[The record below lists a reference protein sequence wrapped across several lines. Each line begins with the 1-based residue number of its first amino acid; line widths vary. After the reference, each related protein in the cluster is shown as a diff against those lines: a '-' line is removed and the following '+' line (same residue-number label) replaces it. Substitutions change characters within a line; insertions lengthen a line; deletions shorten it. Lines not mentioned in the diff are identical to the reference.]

1 MARIITVANQK
12 GGVGKTTTAVNLA
25 ASLAVAECRTLLVDM
40 DPQANA
46 CSGLGVDK
54 TTVISTVYN
63 ALIDDT
69 DIRSIV
75 VGSDL
80 EYLHIIPSNTNLI
93 GAEIELIDKP
103 GRETRLKDV
112 IVPLVGE
119 YDYIII
125 DCPPSLSLLTLN
137 ALTAADDVL
146 VPLQCEFYAME
157 GLGQLMQTIRLVQGE
172 LNPEL
177 KLGGILLT
185 MYDGRNNLCK
195 QVSEEIRNHFGEK
208 VFSAVIPR
216 NVRLSEAPS
225 FGQPALLYDIASTGA
240 CSYLELAKEIMGQ
253 EEMVH
258 G

>member
-1 MARIITVANQK
+1 MARIISVANQK

-25 ASLAVAECRTLLVDM
+25 ASLAAAENRTLLVDM

-54 TTVISTVYN
+54 MAVISTIYN
-63 ALIDDT
+63 VLVEDV

-75 VGSDL
+75 VGSAL
-80 EYLHIIPSNTNLI
+80 EYLHILPSNTNLI

-103 GRETRLKDV
+103 GRETRLKEV
-112 IVPLVGE
+112 LTPLREE

-137 ALTAADDVL
+137 ALTVADSVL

-172 LNPEL
+172 LNPRL
-177 KLGGILLT
+177 KVGGILLT
-185 MYDGRNNLCK
+185 MYDGRNNLCR
-195 QVSEEIRNHFGEK
+195 QVSEEIRSHFGDK
-208 VFSAVIPR
+208 VFAAVIPR

-240 CSYLELAKEIMGQ
+240 RSYLELAKEIMGQ
-253 EEMVH
+253 EEVVH

>member
-1 MARIITVANQK
+1 MARIIAVANQK

-25 ASLAVAECRTLLVDM
+25 ASLAVAENRTLLVDM

-54 TTVISTVYN
+54 TTVISTVYDV
-63 ALIDDT
+63 LIEDE
-69 DIRSIV
+69 DIRGVI
-75 VGSDL
+75 VGSEL
-80 EYLHIIPSNTNLI
+80 EFLSILPSNTNLI

-103 GRETRLKDV
+103 GRETRLKTV
-112 IVPLVGE
+112 LTPIVAD

-137 ALTAADDVL
+137 ALTAADYVL

-172 LNPEL
+172 LNPRL
-177 KLGGILLT
+177 AIGGILLT
-185 MYDGRNNLCK
+185 MYDGRNNLCR
-195 QVSEEIRNHFGEK
+195 QVSDEIRSHFGDK
-208 VFSAVIPR
+208 VFSVVIPR

-240 CSYLELAKEIMGQ
+240 RSYLELAKEVMEQ
-253 EEMVH
+253 EEVVH